1 MSEKTKKVHS
11 FTDDALGELD
21 AVAIAQ
27 RIKNKEISPKEAVSA
42 SIERANVV
50 NPHINA
56 IVTERYK
63 LALKEA
69 QKVSYAPFAGVPMFI
84 KDMVEIEGM
93 PAHHGTPAN
102 KNAKAATTTDPIAHQ
117 MFAQGF
123 VNLGMSTM
131 PEFGFTASTEFLSGE
146 PTRNPWNLNH
156 SAGGSSGGSA
166 AVCFGWPRI
175 FYAWAAKAAS

>member
-63 LALKEA
+63 LA
-69 QKVSYAPFAGVPMFI
+69 
-84 KDMVEIEGM
+84 
-93 PAHHGTPAN
+93 
-102 KNAKAATTTDPIAHQ
+102 
-117 MFAQGF
+117 
-123 VNLGMSTM
+123 
-131 PEFGFTASTEFLSGE
+131 
-146 PTRNPWNLNH
+146 PTQLPTKCLRRVL
-156 SAGGSSGGSA
+156 
-166 AVCFGWPRI
+166 
-175 FYAWAAKAAS
+175 